1 LRHDQYSDFGSV
13 QTGKLGWKW
22 KPHAKW
28 LFRGSVGTGFRA
40 PSMGQLVPIKTSIA
54 AISDQVTGDTINIIN
69 QGNPQLQP
77 EHSVQK
83 TLGIRFEPSQRLS
96 LGADLWQVDIRDTFG
111 VLNYNDILNKPELR
125 ARFFT
130 NGEIIQSNQN
140 LGQSVKR
147 GLDYDIQVRQPT
159 EWGRVRVTWRGM
171 LMLKASTRDDETA
184 VSVSNLGLSGGG
196 LTSTT
201 ARHQWAMSALLER
214 QDWTMGMTL
223 HYRSSEQE
231 KTVLTDIDGQQ
242 IDHARRIPA
251 YWTVDLSSRWQIK
264 PQTSLSLSV
273 VNLENRLPPLR
284 LAMYNNVILGV
295 DTRYGNYWG
304 RNLQIRL
311 DHKF

>member
-1 LRHDQYSDFGSV
+1 
-13 QTGKLGWKW
+13 
-22 KPHAKW
+22 
-28 LFRGSVGTGFRA
+28 
-40 PSMGQLVPIKTSIA
+40 
-54 AISDQVTGDTINIIN
+54 
-69 QGNPQLQP
+69 
-77 EHSVQK
+77 
-83 TLGIRFEPSQRLS
+83 
-96 LGADLWQVDIRDTFG
+96 
-111 VLNYNDILNKPELR
+111 
-125 ARFFT
+125 
-130 NGEIIQSNQN
+130 
-140 LGQSVKR
+140 
-147 GLDYDIQVRQPT
+147 
-159 EWGRVRVTWRGM
+159 M

-201 ARHQWAMSALLER
+201 ARHQWAMSTLLER

>member
-1 LRHDQYSDFGSV
+1 
-13 QTGKLGWKW
+13 
-22 KPHAKW
+22 
-28 LFRGSVGTGFRA
+28 
-40 PSMGQLVPIKTSIA
+40 
-54 AISDQVTGDTINIIN
+54 
-69 QGNPQLQP
+69 
-77 EHSVQK
+77 
-83 TLGIRFEPSQRLS
+83 
-96 LGADLWQVDIRDTFG
+96 
-111 VLNYNDILNKPELR
+111 
-125 ARFFT
+125 
-130 NGEIIQSNQN
+130 
-140 LGQSVKR
+140 
-147 GLDYDIQVRQPT
+147 LDYDIQVRQPT